1 MATPT
6 YPGVYVEEVS
16 SGVRPISL
24 ASTSTAAFLG
34 VAEKGSLTEPKRIF
48 NFTQFQTYYG
58 GFLSSSYLA
67 HAVYQFFN
75 NGGSIAY
82 IVRVAGANTQTAEMV
97 LSDRAAAPQAT
108 MTVSAA
114 SPGVWGNEIELEV
127 TDGTVDPDNEFNL
140 LVYRGSGADAEL
152 LETFENLGM
161 VPTASNFVETVTA
174 TSKYIRVSVNDANA
188 TLSGAQARGASTGG
202 AAPVTPLAA
211 PETRFRIN
219 INGDGYQEVNLT
231 DGVGG
236 GAGQAANL
244 NTAANIAIAIQYVV
258 RNEIEPQRASTDPVA
273 FSGFTAAVE
282 AVDAVNVLVLR
293 SGTSGAASSVTI
305 ARANDSANNA
315 TGYLSLGRLD
325 GGSET
330 MGAAITRPEN
340 ISFAV
345 DASRYALGDH
355 SPVAAA
361 GPVISIQA
369 GSDGDPIV
377 NEQPYVNALSLLD
390 PVDDVSLICIPGV
403 ASPSLFG
410 EAVNY
415 CENRSLSDCFFIGDM
430 PQDYDTVEEAQGFV
444 GGISPKNSYGAVYMP
459 WLYMNDPTGASSQ
472 PIAVPPSGFVAG
484 LYAKTDA
491 RRGVWKAPAGTAAA
505 VAGSTGLLVNLTDV
519 EQGLLNPD
527 PYHVNVIREFAASG
541 RVIWGARTVTSD
553 AEWNYIPVRRMA
565 ILLRVSIYRG
575 IQWAVFEPNDEPLWA
590 ALRLNITSF
599 MMTLYRRGAFQG
611 SKPSDAFFV
620 KCDGETT
627 TQDDINA
634 GIVNIQIGFAP
645 LKPAEFVVVQIS
657 QKAGQSS

>member
-16 SGVRPISL
+16 SGVRPISV

-34 VAEKGSLTEPKRIF
+34 AAEKGGLSEAKRIF

-58 GFLSSSYLA
+58 GFLSNSYLA

-82 IVRVAGANTQTAEMV
+82 IVRVAGANTETAEMV
-97 LSDRAAAPQAT
+97 LADRATAPQAT
-108 MTVSAA
+108 VTISAV

-127 TDGTVDPDNEFNL
+127 TGGTVDAANEFNL

-152 LETFENLGM
+152 LETFENLSM
-161 VPTASNFVETVTA
+161 VPTATNFAETAVS
-174 TSKYIRVSVNDANA
+174 TSKYIRVNVNDANT
-188 TLSGAQARGASTGG
+188 TLSGAQARGASIGG
-202 AAPVTPLAA
+202 AAPVAPLAA
-211 PETRFRIN
+211 PATRFRIN
-219 INGDGYQEVNLT
+219 INGDGYQEINLA

-258 RNEIEPQRASTDPVA
+258 RNVINPLRESTDDAA
-273 FSGFTAAVE
+273 FDSFTAAVE
-282 AVDAVNVLVLR
+282 AVNAVNVLVLR
-293 SGTSGAASSVTI
+293 SGTSGAASSVTV
-305 ARANDSANNA
+305 ARAADSANNA
-315 TGYLSLGRLD
+315 TGFLKLGKLD

-330 MGAAITRPEN
+330 LGAAITRPKN
-340 ISFAV
+340 RSFGV
-345 DASRYALGDH
+345 DGSRYALGDH
-355 SPVAAA
+355 SPTAAA
-361 GPVISIQA
+361 GPVISVQA
-369 GSDGDPIV
+369 GSDGDPII
-377 NEQPYVNALSLLD
+377 NEQPYVNALALLD

-415 CENRSLSDCFFIGDM
+415 CQNRSLSDCFYIGDM

-472 PIAVPPSGFVAG
+472 PIAVPPSGYVAG

-527 PYHVNVIREFAASG
+527 PYHVNVIREFTASG

-611 SKPSDAFFV
+611 GKPSDAFFV

-657 QKAGQSS
+657 QKAGQTS